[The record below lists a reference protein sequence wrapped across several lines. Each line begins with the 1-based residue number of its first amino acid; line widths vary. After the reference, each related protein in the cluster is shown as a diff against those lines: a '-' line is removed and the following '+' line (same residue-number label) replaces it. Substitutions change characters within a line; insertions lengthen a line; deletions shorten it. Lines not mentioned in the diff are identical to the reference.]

1 MQKNMKKQIDN
12 NIILNVDELIPNH
25 SVDCVIFGFD
35 NHELK
40 ILLLKWK
47 IGGFWTLPGGFINKD
62 EDMDSAAQRVLK
74 ERSGLDNVFL
84 KQFYTFGN
92 ANRNFLHQSVA
103 KEKWER
109 ENLNFVDEK
118 FKKWVN
124 NSFITTGYFAMIDKK
139 KSSPKHDI
147 FSEKCEWVS
156 IKKIPQLIYDHN
168 LIVDKALEQVRIQ
181 LNYLPISINL
191 LPNKFTM
198 QQLQKLYEEILNKKL
213 ERSNFQRK
221 MLKLGIFIR
230 LEKKYTGAA
239 NKAPFLYQFNRTK
252 YQNLVGQGIGLP
264 Y

>member
-1 MQKNMKKQIDN
+1 MKKEIHK
-12 NIILNVDELIPNH
+12 NIFLEVNKLIPHH

-35 NHELK
+35 NQELK

-47 IGGFWTLPGGFINKD
+47 FGTFWTLPGGFINKD
-62 EDMDSAAQRVLK
+62 EDMDNAAQRVLK
-74 ERSGLDNVFL
+74 ERTGLDNVFL

-92 ANRNFLHQSVA
+92 VARNFLPENAA
-103 KEKWER
+103 KEKWQR
-109 ENLNFVDEK
+109 ENLVLVDEK

-124 NSFITTGYFAMIDKK
+124 NSFITTGYFAMIEIK
-139 KSSPKHDI
+139 KSSPKPD
-147 FSEKCEWVS
+147 FVSEKCEWVS
-156 IKKIPQLIYDHN
+156 LKKIPQLIYDHN

-181 LNYLPISINL
+181 LNYLPIGINL

-239 NKAPFLYQFNRTK
+239 NKAPYLYLFDHIK
-252 YQNLVGQGIGLP
+252 YLKLVEQGIGFT